1 MVSDLPRVCDPV
13 LGRHW
18 IEKSLRNKVFRSNEY
33 ARSGPSMSKDDLA
46 GGTKRPRKLRGPLH
60 APGNNRT
67 GELRE
72 STKAS
77 GAENAARRRAEAES
91 RLLISL
97 TKAILAAADFESAL
111 KTALESIC
119 AFTRWDYGE
128 YWLPNPER
136 NALVMRSCWHQN
148 REQLAQLEN
157 ATRAMSV
164 QPELNHGL
172 PGRVWVS
179 QRPEWIPDLS
189 SVSGLLR
196 QSLFEQ
202 AGLKSAVVIPV
213 VSGNQVQAVLVFLT
227 RKAREADDSLMQIV
241 GGAAAQLG
249 FVFYHKQTEEQLFKN
264 EALLQSIID
273 SSTRVIYLKDKEGRY
288 ITINCQ
294 FELLFRIDER
304 DARGKTDFDIFP
316 PEYAEVF
323 RGNDRKVIET
333 GLPMEFEEVA
343 LLDDGPHTYLSNKF
357 PMFDSAGGLY
367 AICGISTDI
376 TEQKRLQE
384 MYQSARDVL
393 WDEVE
398 KRTAKLVETNQALLL
413 VNKQKETALEALQR
427 SDRLLRTIIEAEPEC
442 VKIFGRDGVLSLMN
456 PAGLKMI
463 EADSTE
469 EIQGRNVY
477 PLVVAEDR
485 AAFQSLTEAIFR
497 GESGRL
503 EFDIIGL
510 KGTRRTLETHAVPLR
525 DSLGNITSA
534 LAVTREITERK
545 RARESIRRSEGWLR
559 ALIETTQ
566 DAVVSIDRKGQIQ
579 LFNPAAERMFGYK
592 REEIVN
598 CQVSLLMA
606 EPYGS
611 EHDGYVARYEK
622 TREPR
627 AIGRI
632 RTVQAKRKN
641 GESFP
646 IELSVTEIPSD
657 DEIHYAAFIRDISE
671 KVKLQSQAIESE
683 RLATI
688 GTMAAKFGHELG
700 NPLNGMSLTVQLLE
714 HKLVGQTGTTDSQVI
729 STVDR
734 LKREVARLNSL
745 LEEFRALSR
754 REKFN
759 FRRANVRRIVNE
771 ALEME
776 MPRLQQLGIMVELDF
791 ADDLPLISVD
801 ADKIKQVILNL
812 TKNAADAMDGGGT
825 LVVRT
830 SVSADEIVFEV
841 SDTGIG
847 ISPEVDI
854 FEPFFTTKPSGTG
867 IGLTII
873 KQIVQAHGGTITY
886 RSEPGK
892 GTSFTVALP
901 VA

>member
-1 MVSDLPRVCDPV
+1 
-13 LGRHW
+13 
-18 IEKSLRNKVFRSNEY
+18 
-33 ARSGPSMSKDDLA
+33 MSEDDLV
-46 GGTKRPRKLRGPLH
+46 GELKQPPKSRGPLD
-60 APGNNRT
+60 AIGKKRSA
-67 GELRE
+67 ELLDAKKAIKAE
-72 STKAS
+72 S
-77 GAENAARRRAEAES
+77 AARRRAEAES

-97 TKAILAAADFESAL
+97 TKAILAAPNFESAL
-111 KTALESIC
+111 KTTLESIC
-119 AFTRWDYGE
+119 EFTGWDYGE

-136 NALVMRSCWHQN
+136 DALVMRSCWHQD
-148 REQLAQLEN
+148 REQLAQLQN
-157 ATRAMSV
+157 STRAMSLER
-164 QPELNHGL
+164 ELDRGL

-179 QRPEWIPDLS
+179 QRPEWIPDLKA
-189 SVSGLLR
+189 VPGLLR
-196 QSLFEQ
+196 QSLFEH
-202 AGLKSAVVIPV
+202 AGFNSAVVIPV
-213 VSGNQVQAVLVFLT
+213 VSGGQVEAVLIFLM
-227 RKAREADDSLMQIV
+227 REARAVDDSLMQIV

-249 FVFYHKQTEEQLFKN
+249 FTFHHKQTEEQLFKN

-294 FELLFRIDER
+294 YELLFRIDER
-304 DARGKTDFDIFP
+304 DVKGKTDFDIFP
-316 PEYAEVF
+316 KEYAEVF
-323 RGNDRKVIET
+323 RGNDLKVIAT

-343 LLDDGPHTYLSNKF
+343 PLEDGPHTYLSNKF

-367 AICGISTDI
+367 AICGISADI
-376 TEQKRLQE
+376 TEQQRLQE

-393 WDEVE
+393 SDEVE
-398 KRTAKLVETNQALLL
+398 KRTAKLIETNQALLL

-442 VKIFGRDGVLSLMN
+442 VKIFGPDGMLTMMN

-463 EADSTE
+463 EADSAE
-469 EIQGRNVY
+469 EIRGKSVY
-477 PLVVAEDR
+477 PLVVPEDR
-485 AAFQSLTEAIFR
+485 AAFQLLTDAVFR

-510 KGTRRTLETHAVPLR
+510 KGTRRTLETHVVPLH
-525 DSLGNITSA
+525 DSSGNIISA

-545 RARESIRRSEGWLR
+545 RAQESIRRSEEWLR
-559 ALIETTQ
+559 ALIDTTQ
-566 DAVVSIDRKGQIQ
+566 DAVISIDRKGQIV
-579 LFNPAAERMFGYK
+579 LFNPSAERMFGYN

-598 CQVSLLMA
+598 QKVSLLMA

-611 EHDGYVARYEK
+611 EHEGYVSRYEK
-622 TREPR
+622 TKEPR

-641 GESFP
+641 GEIFP

-657 DEIHYAAFIRDISE
+657 DEVHYAAFIRDISE
-671 KVKLQSQAIESE
+671 KVKLQAKTIESD

-700 NPLNGMSLTVQLLE
+700 NPLNGMSLTIQLLE
-714 HKLVGQTGTTDSQVI
+714 QKVVGQTGVADNQITT
-729 STVDR
+729 TVSR

-759 FRRANVRRIVNE
+759 FRRANIRSIVTE

-776 MPRLQQLGIMVELDF
+776 MPRLNELGIQVQCYF
-791 ADDLPLISVD
+791 PSNPPGITVD
-801 ADKIKQVILNL
+801 ADKMKQVILNL
-812 TKNAADAMDGGGT
+812 TKNAADAMEGGGK
-825 LVVRT
+825 LVIK
-830 SVSADEIVFEV
+830 VSASPDEIVFEV
-841 SDTGIG
+841 TDTGIG
-847 ISPEVDI
+847 IAAEVDI

-867 IGLTII
+867 VGLTII
-873 KQIVQAHGGTITY
+873 KQIVQAHGGAITY

-892 GTSFTVALP
+892 GASFFVTLP
-901 VA
+901 VV